1 MNDIV
6 ERLRAWVVNDSAEL
20 SDDDLIEAA
29 DEIVRLRGLIVE
41 MVKSVAYND
50 GSARAL
56 KRESGAWKALYD
68 EGMKAVR

>member
-29 DEIVRLRGLIVE
+29 DEIVRLRADRSL
-41 MVKSVAYND
+41 
-50 GSARAL
+50 ARQVIEDYTEACSLAL
-56 KRESGAWKALYD
+56 DIIFD
-68 EGMKAVR
+68 ERLRRAHDD